1 MKKILLLILS
11 STIFTTQ
18 TVKRP
23 WEWRKPNSR
32 SIKIQLKQ
40 QPTFKQAAIK
50 SIMVIN
56 KANHVLK
63 EKLPTKATSSYI
75 VKSKMLTCLN
85 CKKKFEKRSICSHVG
100 RCCQELRKEIP
111 SKVNRRKFKYDC
123 PNQKCD
129 FTGGLISWGM
139 HKCNLTH
146 DSSKRTTAS
155 TSKPSSKKKPSQMLS
170 LQFLLDQNRA
180 QHRSV

>member
-1 MKKILLLILS
+1 
-11 STIFTTQ
+11 
-18 TVKRP
+18 
-23 WEWRKPNSR
+23 
-32 SIKIQLKQ
+32 
-40 QPTFKQAAIK
+40 
-50 SIMVIN
+50 VIN

-75 VKSKMLTCLN
+75 VKSKMLTCLS